1 MKNISKQILLSV
13 ILGGIL
19 FAGCKKSFLDINDN
33 PNSPTDVNIT
43 AELIFPAAAEG
54 VGAFSVG
61 SRASGAGAKTSMQ
74 WAQDWVG
81 YMASNG
87 EFARDNTET
96 SYDIDFNFSNTLFLT
111 RYNVLYDLHQVEVK
125 GIASGDYPIAAAS
138 IILSV
143 KSFQELVDLFGD
155 IPYTQAF
162 QPNTY
167 PRPAYDKAQDIYAN
181 LQTRLDTAI
190 AYLQRPEPPTAFAK
204 ADIVNHGDAAKWI
217 KLANTIKLR
226 LLLRQSEIGVSPAAE
241 IAKIEATGGIL
252 EKGESVSVNPGYSN
266 DEDKQSPFYANYGY
280 TVASTPETP
289 IKATTS
295 TGANK
300 YIVDILSVSADP
312 RLGRFFAPVNGSFV
326 GNPYGLPAG
335 DLKPGASTSYFGPGL
350 DASPS
355 QDQWIM
361 PSFESLFFKAE
372 AVARGWIQGDVKSVY
387 EDAVT
392 QSFIWLGAKYPP
404 IRNAANTAD
413 SIVFTPEQSAG
424 IYLSDP
430 ENAIGN
436 WDSAG
441 TSVSEHVKF
450 IAYQKYIANT
460 CIDPQESYSDIRRLN
475 FLTDDSYI
483 SQHEGRV
490 GPGTLPVRLL
500 YPQSEYTTNG
510 DNVKKV
516 GTIDRFTSKIFWQ
529 P

>member
-1 MKNISKQILLSV
+1 MRNISKQILLSV
-13 ILGGIL
+13 MLGGIL
-19 FAGCKKSFLDINDN
+19 FTGCKKSFLDINDN
-33 PNSPTDVNIT
+33 PNSPTDLNTT

-61 SRASGAGAKTSMQ
+61 ARASGAGAKTSMQ

-87 EFARDNTET
+87 DFARDNTET

-125 GIASGDYPIAAAS
+125 GIAGGDYPIAAAS
-138 IILSV
+138 IILSA

-190 AYLQRPEPPTAFAK
+190 AYLQRPEPPAAFAK
-204 ADIVNHGDAAKWI
+204 ADIVNHGDIAKWI

-241 IAKIEATGGIL
+241 IAKIDANGGIL

-280 TVASTPETP
+280 TVTSTPESP
-289 IKATTS
+289 VKSTTG
-295 TGANK
+295 TGANA
-300 YIVDILSVSADP
+300 YIISILSSRTDS
-312 RLGRFFAPVNGSFV
+312 RLGRFFSPVGAGGPFV
-326 GNPYGLPAG
+326 GNDYGLPAG
-335 DLKPGASTSYFGPGL
+335 ELHAGASTSYFGPGV

-372 AVARGWIQGDVKSVY
+372 AQARGWIAGDPQESLT
-387 EDAVT
+387 DAIRE
-392 QSFIWLGAKYPP
+392 SFIFLGLDVTAADNYISNNEIAVPAGGALEKAKY
-404 IRNAANTAD
+404 
-413 SIVFTPEQSAG
+413 
-424 IYLSDP
+424 
-430 ENAIGN
+430 
-436 WDSAG
+436 
-441 TSVSEHVKF
+441 
-450 IAYQKYIANT
+450 IAFEKYIANT

-490 GPGTLPVRLL
+490 GPGILPVRLL